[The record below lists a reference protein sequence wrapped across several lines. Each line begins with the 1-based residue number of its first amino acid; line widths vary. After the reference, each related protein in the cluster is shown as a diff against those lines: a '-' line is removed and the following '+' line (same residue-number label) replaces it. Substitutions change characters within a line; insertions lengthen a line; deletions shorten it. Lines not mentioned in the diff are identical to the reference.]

1 MRQAAE
7 SKDVYLSFSFSF
19 SDFTKGIIILQV
31 GDTGRLY
38 SVLRIE
44 KCFTACFNFT
54 MRQN

>member
-7 SKDVYLSFSFSF
+7 SKDVYLSFSLSF

-31 GDTGRLY
+31 GDTGRLD

-44 KCFTACFNFT
+44 KCFTACFNFAA
-54 MRQN
+54 